1 MGLNW
6 PSGLWKYAL
15 ACLGLAWC
23 VGVSRAGENDADL
36 RSLVEQQQQQIQ
48 ELKQRL
54 DGQQAAQAAPAA
66 AQGNGDAAPADNGRI
81 VIDDAQIK
89 KIIADYLQQN
99 PGAGMPPGVQVGYS
113 SGTGFA
119 IRSPQNP
126 DYANWA
132 DEGNIPFELRI
143 RGRVQIPWFAY
154 KVTDDINHLIPGQSS
169 LTYPTTTGSS
179 TSANGGRLTVG
190 NNSTGNVGNP
200 TGIVGSN
207 STADFD
213 QIEVKRLRLIWEGV
227 AFDPNFRYHFELEA
241 STRGQN
247 DTATPFGPQP
257 GEIFAGAGNGG
268 LADNTVRLH
277 AAYCAY
283 DFHPC
288 CVSSGCGHDCP
299 EGSSNYAPTFTIIG
313 GKLKPFM
320 SFEEVL
326 GSANAEF
333 CDFGMASAFFDAD
346 DDNLLN
352 WWGVQYRAL
361 EDRLFAT
368 AGMTNG
374 NESNAPNLSMD
385 DHKGANFGFWYDFGG
400 TWNPQRKA
408 YDLYGDC
415 QADIDYSCKPV
426 IRIGS
431 MNNFVWNDRK
441 SEYGTI
447 ELNRE
452 KTAWAGP
459 GVATTLPGLLDGGG
473 VTGAN
478 GLPFGMDKNN
488 QYTYEAFISGKWR
501 GFSFTNDWFFRY
513 YNDFQGTHNAGGF
526 NNPILYTAVN
536 PAQIRA
542 SSATGIAAGNVTGLF
557 DVGAM
562 VDYGMTLQVGY
573 FIVPKKF
580 EICARWGMING
591 QSGDFLGNGTF
602 HAGPTLVAPASTAI
616 AGTIP
621 AASLINTATATV
633 VGETTNGHTVP
644 TVIFNDAFREYHE
657 SNEIQV
663 GFNYYWRRQQL
674 KWQTDVGYYMG
685 GNPASGFQAAST
697 WIPGVDGWLL
707 RTQLTF
713 MF

>member
-1 MGLNW
+1 MCLNW
-6 PSGLWKYAL
+6 PAGPWKYAL
-15 ACLGLAWC
+15 ACLGLVWC
-23 VGVSRAGENDADL
+23 VAVGRAGENDADL
-36 RSLVEQQQQQIQ
+36 RTLVEQQQQQIQ

-54 DGQQAAQAAPAA
+54 D
-66 AQGNGDAAPADNGRI
+66 AQGNAGVQAAKAAPDGNNAAAAAPVDNGRV

-89 KIIADYLQQN
+89 QIIADYLKEN
-99 PGAGMPPGVQVGYS
+99 PGAGMPPGVQTGYS
-113 SGTGFA
+113 SATGFA
-119 IRSPQNP
+119 IRSTQNP
-126 DYANWA
+126 EYANWY
-132 DEGNIPFELRI
+132 DEGGIPFELRI
-143 RGRVQIPWFAY
+143 RGRVQIPWFGY
-154 KVTDDINHLIPGQSS
+154 KVTDNINHIIPGQG
-169 LTYPTTTGSS
+169 TFVYPTVTQSS
-179 TSANGGRLTVG
+179 TSANGGRLSGNGNNTGNPIGIVG
-190 NNSTGNVGNP
+190 ANSTG
-200 TGIVGSN
+200 
-207 STADFD
+207 DFN

-241 STRGQN
+241 STRGQA
-247 DTATPFGPQP
+247 DVVPPFGPMV
-257 GEIFAGAGNGG
+257 GDVGGGATNGG
-268 LADNTVRLH
+268 LADNAVRLH

-288 CVSSGCGHDCP
+288 CVWPGCGPDCP
-299 EGSSNYAPTFTIIG
+299 PGATAYAPTFTIIG

-320 SFEEVL
+320 SYEEVL
-326 GSANAEF
+326 GSANAQF

-361 EDRLFAT
+361 QDRLFAT

-385 DHKGANFGFWYDFGG
+385 DHKGLNAGFWYDFGG
-400 TWNPQRKA
+400 TWNEQRKA

-426 IRIGS
+426 VRVGFMS
-431 MNNFVWNDRK
+431 NFVWNDRR
-441 SEYGTI
+441 SEFGAQ

-452 KTAWAGP
+452 KVAWAGP
-459 GVATTLPGLLDGGG
+459 GGTVMDSQLDGAS

-478 GLPFGMDKNN
+478 GLPFWMDKND

-513 YNDFQGTHNAGGF
+513 YDNFQGTHNATGF
-526 NNPILYTAVN
+526 DNPILYTAVN
-536 PAQIRA
+536 PFNIINSNANNLKA
-542 SSATGIAAGNVTGLF
+542 PGNEVGLF
-557 DVGAM
+557 NVGSM
-562 VDYGMTLQVGY
+562 MDFGMTLQVGY
-573 FIVPKKF
+573 FIIPKKA
-580 EICARWGMING
+580 EICARWGMIDG

-602 HAGPTLVAPASTAI
+602 HNGPVMFGETIVVPGTVGKVSTLNY
-616 AGTIP
+616 AGTLTK
-621 AASLINTATATV
+621 AGGLQTV
-633 VGETTNGHTVP
+633 V
-644 TVIFNDAFREYHE
+644 FNDAFREFHQ
-657 SNEIQV
+657 SNELQL

-674 KWQTDVGYYMG
+674 KWQSDIGYYMG